1 MTLLEHIKLLAQAY
15 AKAKGIG
22 IGRVSSLVF
31 GDGNKLVLICQDR
44 ADLTTKRYEKAMVW
58 FAENWPKGT
67 DWPSGVPKP
76 KRRTIRSAIRKFQRS
91 NAINELLK
99 ATVETLNH

>member
-58 FAENWPKGT
+58 FAENWRKGVWL
-67 DWPSGVPKP
+67 DDVQWPSGVPKP
-76 KRRTIRSAIRKFQRS
+76 RKRRAYDKIAAGLQDAIEMARAGQ
-91 NAINELLK
+91 L
-99 ATVETLNH
+99 